1 MTAAAATPAPRRRA
15 SGDGGGRW
23 GWVLASCFPGA
34 QARGD
39 APAGSP
45 ANSRSEVQAE
55 EESQRLQEWSLR
67 HIPSWNSAPVRSCFS
82 NAGPAAASRPPRQRE
97 AAESRLETYGRAQRY
112 HLHALA
118 LAQKT
123 GDTHAQASCHCQLA
137 DVYRH
142 LCKVDKTLESYKTAL
157 RLLNGRRHWVPSR
170 HQDLPADGSVGGV
183 DADCL
188 PLVAE
193 CCGGLG
199 ALYQAIGDN
208 REALRWFLDQ
218 RTAFRMMGDKKAEA
232 AANGQLGHL
241 HAASGRLLPAL
252 KFYDEQRRLVKAH
265 GGDIALAIV
274 YGHMARAYAK
284 LGRPGQARAYEKKA
298 QHLLCQAQ
306 SR

>member
-1 MTAAAATPAPRRRA
+1 MTATPAPRRRA
-15 SGDGGGRW
+15 SGGGGGGW

-34 QARGD
+34 QAQAQARGE
-39 APAGSP
+39 APAASTS
-45 ANSRSEVQAE
+45 SRSEAE
-55 EESQRLQEWSLR
+55 EALAEWSLR

-82 NAGPAAASRPPRQRE
+82 DAGQAAASRPPRPRE

-123 GDTHAQASCHCQLA
+123 GDARAQASCHCQLA

-142 LCKVDKTLESYKTAL
+142 LCKVDKTLESYQTAL
-157 RLLNGRRHWVPSR
+157 RLLNGRRHWEPSR
-170 HQDLPADGSVGGV
+170 QQDPADGSVGGV

-193 CCGGLG
+193 CCGGLA
-199 ALYQAIGDN
+199 ALYQACGVHK
-208 REALRWFLDQ
+208 EAHRWFLDQ
-218 RTAFRMMGDKKAEA
+218 RAAARRLGDKKAEA

-252 KFYDEQRRLVKAH
+252 KFYDEQKRLVKAH
-265 GGDIALAIV
+265 GGDVALAIV

-298 QHLLCQAQ
+298 QRLLCQAQ